1 MTHRFKEILPY
12 HEPDPIVK
20 RVWKFLLRS
29 EQKIKMFLHH
39 LQIILINT
47 SYQDMLSTQYRLRL
61 EGICRSIAS
70 GTEVSID
77 DMIWAEKLAKANT
90 SARGMLRTARK
101 IARNPNDQFTNQL
114 DIGDPDKEI
123 RGFTSPEDVVEWFH
137 EDRPDDWRQRD

>member
-1 MTHRFKEILPY
+1 
-12 HEPDPIVK
+12 
-20 RVWKFLLRS
+20 
-29 EQKIKMFLHH
+29 
-39 LQIILINT
+39 
-47 SYQDMLSTQYRLRL
+47 
-61 EGICRSIAS
+61 
-70 GTEVSID
+70 
-77 DMIWAEKLAKANT
+77 MIWAEKLAKANT